1 MSSYHLTV
9 WFEESTLSAVF
20 SISIKYAYII
30 KSLDYKKIRVFQDKF
45 WRSGSRKP
53 SAVAL
58 YNGKMI
64 KNFFA
69 ISAITNIVLQ
79 LSQAIITFYIAK
91 LIGPTQFGLF
101 ILYMSF
107 INLFISLTETGI
119 SSYIIKEKE
128 MTANQI
134 NKYYSSFITVI
145 IFPILILFSI
155 ILSLYYYSFNNII
168 MLHLIIILLG
178 GFLNILY
185 IFQKSFLTKN
195 LKFNVILRNEFLS
208 SSISIIIT
216 ILLAKYTLDVISLLL
231 FYLFRNL
238 FLYVFSYLTTPI
250 RFNIKN
256 ININILKKSKD
267 YTLGFLF
274 FNLINYFSR
283 NFDKYLIS
291 EGIGKYILGQ
301 YGLAYRIM
309 TYPVQMLT
317 GVINS
322 VLFPKLS
329 KLNNKKEIK
338 KEYLSSIFV
347 ISFLS
352 LPLMSYISYNSA
364 TFVALFFNNDWNHL
378 SFLIKILSICGAIQ
392 SILSTVGILYQLN
405 TKTFLMNKIAIINTI
420 IILSSIIIGVFIFHD
435 IEKMAVLY
443 LISYLII
450 FPYSMHIP
458 LKSFDGN
465 FTDVIKSIF
474 PSLIYTL
481 IFITISLFLN
491 LSFINN
497 TLFSFLL
504 FSVFFLIYRK
514 RLFNFL
520 KNR

>member
-1 MSSYHLTV
+1 
-9 WFEESTLSAVF
+9 
-20 SISIKYAYII
+20 
-30 KSLDYKKIRVFQDKF
+30 
-45 WRSGSRKP
+45 
-53 SAVAL
+53 
-58 YNGKMI
+58 MI

-119 SSYIIKEKE
+119 SSYIIKEKG
-128 MTANQI
+128 MTEVEI
-134 NKYYSSFITVI
+134 NKYYSSFLIIIVSPII
-145 IFPILILFSI
+145 IFSGI
-155 ILSLYYYSFNNII
+155 ILTLYYLTFGNEIFI
-168 MLHLIIILLG
+168 LHLIIILAG
-178 GFLNILY
+178 GFLNIIY

-195 LKFNVILRNEFLS
+195 LKFNTILRNEFLS

-216 ILLAKYTLDVISLLL
+216 IFLANYTLDVISLLL
-231 FYLFRNL
+231 FYLLRNF

-250 RFNIKN
+250 RFSRKN
-256 ININILKKSKD
+256 INLNILKKSKN

-291 EGIGKYILGQ
+291 EGIGKFILGQ

-329 KLNNKKEIK
+329 KLNNIKDIK

-352 LPLMSYISYNSA
+352 LPLMSYISYNS
-364 TFVALFFNNDWNHL
+364 TFFVIYFFSNEWSHL
-378 SFLIKILSICGAIQ
+378 AFLIKILSICGSIQ

-405 TKTFLMNKIAIINTI
+405 TKTFLMNKIAVINTS
-420 IILSSIIIGVFIFHD
+420 IILLSIIIGVFVFHD
-435 IEKMAVLY
+435 IEKMAILY

-458 LKSFDGN
+458 LKTFNGSFLDI
-465 FTDVIKSIF
+465 IKNIL
-474 PSLIYTL
+474 PSLVYTL
-481 IFITISLFLN
+481 FFFTISLSFN
-491 LSFINN
+491 LSFLYN
-497 TLFSFLL
+497 TLFSIILFSIFLL
-504 FSVFFLIYRK
+504 FYRK
-514 RLFNFL
+514 KLFNFL

>member
-1 MSSYHLTV
+1 
-9 WFEESTLSAVF
+9 
-20 SISIKYAYII
+20 
-30 KSLDYKKIRVFQDKF
+30 
-45 WRSGSRKP
+45 
-53 SAVAL
+53 
-58 YNGKMI
+58 MI

-69 ISAITNIVLQ
+69 ISAITNIVIQ

-128 MTANQI
+128 MTEIQI
-134 NKYYSSFITVI
+134 NKYYSSFLTVI
-145 IFPILILFSI
+145 IFPIVILFGI
-155 ILSLYYYSFNNII
+155 ILSLCYFNFNNDVFI
-168 MLHLIIILLG
+168 LHLMIILLG
-178 GFLNILY
+178 GVFNIAY

-195 LKFNVILRNEFLS
+195 LKFNVILKNEFLS
-208 SSISIIIT
+208 SSISIIIA
-216 ILLAKYTLDVISLLL
+216 IFLARYTLDVISLLL

-238 FLYVFSYLTTPI
+238 FLYTFSCLTTPI

-256 ININILKKSKD
+256 TNIDILKKSKN

-274 FNLINYFSR
+274 FNLVNYFSR

-322 VLFPKLS
+322 VLFPKLT
-329 KLNNKKEIK
+329 KLNNIKEIK

-352 LPLMSYISYNSA
+352 LPLMSYISYNS
-364 TFVALFFNNDWNHL
+364 TFFVEFFFNKEWDHL

-405 TKTFLMNKIAIINTI
+405 TKTFLMNKVAIINTS
-420 IILSSIIIGVFIFHD
+420 IILLSIIIGVFIFHD

-458 LKSFDGN
+458 LRPFNGSFI
-465 FTDVIKSIF
+465 DVIKSIL

-481 IFITISLFLN
+481 VFVIISLLFN
-491 LSFINN
+491 LSFIYN
-497 TLFSFLL
+497 TLFSFVL
-504 FSVFFLIYRK
+504 FSIFFIIYRK